1 MFFFIFQIQ
10 PTQESASRRPTSQ
23 SDSDSDATIILEK
36 ELDISSR
43 SQINDFSCWIPELRP
58 FPLPPLELHAESD
71 CTGISEFELPGSRPG
86 TSPFDSDSDATIIL
100 KSELDISSR
109 SQTDDFSCWIPGS
122 RPFPLPPLELHAESD
137 CTGISEFELPGS
149 RPTLSYDFDSDA
161 TRLPESEL
169 DISSGSQFDDFSIP
183 GMPFP
188 LPPLELHAKSD
199 CTGMSEFEPQYSR
212 STSLSDSDSDA
223 TRIPENSPRSQSDD
237 FSCWIP
243 ETPPPPPVVQLHAE
257 IDCTKI
263 LEIDSRST
271 SPSDSDSDA
280 IGIPETELDNSPR
293 SQSDDFS
300 CWIPETP
307 PPPPVVQLHAEI
319 DCTKILEIDSRSTS
333 PSDSDSDAI
342 GIPETELDNSPR
354 SQSDDF
360 SCWIPETPPPPSVV
374 QLHAEID
381 FTKILEIDSRST
393 SPSDSDSDAIGIPET
408 ELDNSPRSQSDDFSC
423 WIPETPPPPPVV
435 QLHAEIDCT
444 KILEIDSRSTSP
456 SDSDSDAI
464 GIPETELDN
473 SPRSQSDD
481 FSCWIPE
488 TPPPPPVVQLHA
500 EIDCTKILEI
510 DSRSTSPSDSDSDT
524 TRIPET
530 ELDNSPRS
538 QSSDLSCWIPE
549 TDLSDIE
556 DPNKEGRHSFFDL
569 KVC

>member
-1 MFFFIFQIQ
+1 MQKVTVQEFQNLNFHLVGLQ
-10 PTQESASRRPTSQ
+10 KVTVQEFQNLNFHLVGLQKVTVQEFR
-23 SDSDSDATIILEK
+23 L
-36 ELDISSR
+36 
-43 SQINDFSCWIPELRP
+43 
-58 FPLPPLELHAESD
+58 AESD
-71 CTGISEFELPGSRPG
+71 STGISEFELPG
-86 TSPFDSDSDATIIL
+86 T
-100 KSELDISSR
+100 
-109 SQTDDFSCWIPGS
+109 C
-122 RPFPLPPLELHAESD
+122 
-137 CTGISEFELPGS
+137 S

-183 GMPFP
+183 GKPFL

-199 CTGMSEFEPQYSR
+199 CTGISEFEPQYSR

-263 LEIDSRST
+263 VEIDSRST

-280 IGIPETELDNSPR
+280 T
-293 SQSDDFS
+293 
-300 CWIPETP
+300 
-307 PPPPVVQLHAEI
+307 
-319 DCTKILEIDSRSTS
+319 
-333 PSDSDSDAI
+333 

-381 FTKILEIDSRST
+381 CTKIVEIDSRST
-393 SPSDSDSDAIGIPET
+393 SPSDSDSDATG
-408 ELDNSPRSQSDDFSC
+408 
-423 WIPETPPPPPVV
+423 
-435 QLHAEIDCT
+435 
-444 KILEIDSRSTSP
+444 
-456 SDSDSDAI
+456 
-464 GIPETELDN
+464 
-473 SPRSQSDD
+473 
-481 FSCWIPE
+481 
-488 TPPPPPVVQLHA
+488 
-500 EIDCTKILEI
+500 
-510 DSRSTSPSDSDSDT
+510 
-524 TRIPET
+524 IPET